1 MFEPLDSKTAVS
13 RALGHLEVANYI
25 LDQLINELAGIHDS
39 DHMAQDMALC
49 RCKAHINSLVL
60 RMEWLAT
67 ATSSAKSRVKLLD
80 PLVVFVTRAEK
91 LRAILSGILP
101 NLTGSRE
108 VSADLPSTPA
118 VELVMHANKSFRQLK
133 ENFEGIRRYMNV
145 LDSVQVN
152 AACARLRGEVRAL
165 SGDGRQDSAGS
176 TGSGTKLTGTD
187 S

>member
-25 LDQLINELAGIHDS
+25 LEQLRIELATLPEVDQVG
-39 DHMAQDMALC
+39 QDMALC

-60 RMEWLAT
+60 RMEWLVT
-67 ATSSAKSRVKLLD
+67 ATSAATSKVKLLD
-80 PLVVFVTRAEK
+80 PLVTFLVKAESI
-91 LRAILSGILP
+91 RVPVARVMP
-101 NLTGSRE
+101 NLIGSPE
-108 VSADLPSTPA
+108 SCGDFSSTPA
-118 VELVMHANKSFRQLK
+118 VELVMYANKSFRQMK

-152 AACARLRGEVRAL
+152 AACARLRSEVGAL
-165 SGDGRQDSAGS
+165 SGDGRQDTAGSAGS
-176 TGSGTKLTGTD
+176 GSKLTGTD